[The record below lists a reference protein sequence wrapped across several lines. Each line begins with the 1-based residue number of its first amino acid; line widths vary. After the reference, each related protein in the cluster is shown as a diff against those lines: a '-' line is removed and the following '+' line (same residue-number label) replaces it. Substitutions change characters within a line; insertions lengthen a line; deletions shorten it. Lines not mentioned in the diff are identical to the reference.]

1 MAYIS
6 LDKCV
11 LYTVCTYLEYPIVS
25 LQFRH
30 FSLNHKLLILV
41 VENII
46 AYFTG
51 KVEVNITDFGN
62 VQILCNDDVKTL
74 GEGEEKEAG
83 LDCNAGQ
90 TATTGE
96 SYSVTMLLLWHLV
109 GNYWRY
115 LPYP

>member
-1 MAYIS
+1 MACIS

-30 FSLNHKLLILV
+30 FSLNHKLLILI

-62 VQILCNDDVKTL
+62 VQILCNDHVKTL

-90 TATTGE
+90 TAAAGE
-96 SYSVTMLLLWHLV
+96 SHSVRVLLLWHLV
-109 GNYWRY
+109 GNYWR
-115 LPYP
+115 